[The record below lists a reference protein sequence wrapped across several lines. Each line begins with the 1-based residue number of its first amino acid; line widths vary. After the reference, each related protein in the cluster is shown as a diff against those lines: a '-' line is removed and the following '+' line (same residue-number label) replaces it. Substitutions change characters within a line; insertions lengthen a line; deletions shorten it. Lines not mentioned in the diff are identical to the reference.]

1 MTSSDNMKL
10 WLRRSLR
17 ILVVPAPCKAQSRSL
32 NLISSELTDSRKSTP
47 KLTRKG
53 LSTFEIAA
61 AIQQLCAA

>member
-1 MTSSDNMKL
+1 MAAQEFADLGCAGAMQSS
-10 WLRRSLR
+10 
-17 ILVVPAPCKAQSRSL
+17 IQIL